1 MPYDATPRPGST
13 ADPRDAGPQPYHR
26 LLRNP
31 VTAGWTVVLGAF
43 AVLAGWMFLS
53 LLIQVVGFAIRK
65 DPEGTISWF
74 GLLTTNL
81 TLIVLIPLTMLVA
94 TRLNKQTPGLL
105 SSVVGRIRWRP
116 MLWFGLAAV
125 VVELVM
131 LGVIKVGGV
140 ELLSGDGKG
149 AAADAAGVIAV
160 VLLTSSLQAAGE
172 EYFFRG
178 YLLQAVGA
186 FVRSSVVAVVVTTVL
201 FTMAHGVWP
210 WESPALFLDRFAFGL
225 VAGFLAVRTGGLE
238 ASIAA
243 HAANNVVTFIYAA
256 LTNSVNAS
264 LNASDAGWGLVAVDI
279 SKFVLFGVVAV
290 LLARRQDLATT
301 CDLPLVHAPVI
312 GGPGKR
318 LV

>member
-1 MPYDATPRPGST
+1 
-13 ADPRDAGPQPYHR
+13 
-26 LLRNP
+26 
-31 VTAGWTVVLGAF
+31 
-43 AVLAGWMFLS
+43 MFLS
-53 LLIQVVGFAIRK
+53 LVIQLISFGIRK

-81 TLIVLIPLTMLVA
+81 TLIVLIPLAMVVA
-94 TRLNKQTPGLL
+94 TRLNHQTPGLL

-125 VVELVM
+125 VVELLM

-140 ELLSGDGKG
+140 QLLDGGDG

-178 YLLQAVGA
+178 YLLQAVGS

-201 FTMAHGVWP
+201 FTIAHGVWP

-256 LTNSVNAS
+256 LTNSVSAS
-264 LNASDAGWGLVAVDI
+264 LNASDAGWGLVAVDV
-279 SKFVLFGVVAV
+279 SKFVLFGAVAV
-290 LLARRQDLATT
+290 LLARKQNLATT
-301 CDLPLVHAPVI
+301 CDLPLVQAPVI
-312 GGPGKR
+312 GGPGRR